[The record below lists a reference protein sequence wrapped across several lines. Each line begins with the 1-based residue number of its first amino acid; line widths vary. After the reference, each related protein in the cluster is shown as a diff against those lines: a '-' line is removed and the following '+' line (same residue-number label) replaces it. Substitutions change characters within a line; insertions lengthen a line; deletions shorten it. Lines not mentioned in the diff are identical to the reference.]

1 MGIAFEG
8 RSLYNDTMN
17 TVGTIAFKLHLKV
30 DGEEVTPSN
39 INFSEFLRFNR
50 EVADFI
56 VGKGDTNL
64 LAYAHPEIEKGSY
77 VVKVALSAMLLQ
89 LVQPDYEKLQGG
101 SALSGMDIKR
111 LAVVDRWQK
120 RSRKDPDYRVELLPQ
135 NMALRPVTIS
145 SETDFHDADESQWVR
160 IERYVRGQLFE
171 QGGKN
176 KANIHLTLES
186 TGQDLV
192 IETTQDYLHRLS
204 GVKTYDRVQVQIVAE
219 ENQATKKLRNP
230 RLIDVVAS
238 KTYYDEGELNRAI
251 EKGTKAW
258 ADVPN
263 ISKWVAEQR
272 GASYA

>member
-1 MGIAFEG
+1 
-8 RSLYNDTMN
+8 MN
-17 TVGTIAFKLHLKV
+17 PAGTIEFRLRQKI

-56 VGKGDTNL
+56 VGKGDVNL
-64 LAYAHPEIEKGSY
+64 LVDAHPEIEQGSY
-77 VVKVALSAMLLQ
+77 VVKVALSAVLLQ
-89 LVQPDYEKLQGG
+89 LVQPDYERLQSGT
-101 SALSGMDIKR
+101 SLSGMDIKR

-120 RSRKDPDYRVELLPQ
+120 RSRKNPDYRVELLPK
-135 NMALRPVTIS
+135 NMAWRPITIS
-145 SETDFHDADESQWVR
+145 SDTDYHDADESQWVR
-160 IERYVRGQLFE
+160 IERYVRGHLFE

-192 IETTQDYLHRLS
+192 IETTQDFLRRLS
-204 GVKTYDRVQVQIVAE
+204 GVKMYDMVQVQIVAE
-219 ENQATKKLRNP
+219 ENQATKILRNT

-238 KTYYDEGELNRAI
+238 RPYYDEDELNRAI

-258 ADVPN
+258 ADVTN
-263 ISKWVAEQR
+263 ISEWVAEQR